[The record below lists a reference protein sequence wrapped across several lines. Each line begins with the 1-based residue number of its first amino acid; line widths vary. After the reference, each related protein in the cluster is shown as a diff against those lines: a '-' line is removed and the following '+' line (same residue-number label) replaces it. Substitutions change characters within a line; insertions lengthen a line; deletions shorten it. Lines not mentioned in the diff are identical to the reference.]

1 MYTDPQVVRLKVE
14 RELRDFVDRI
24 DHYRARGIWVLEY
37 RFPTLLVA
45 FATPNMT
52 PHTLAPYGV
61 LMDLSNY
68 DVEPPSITFVNPF
81 TKAPLKAPQIPTQL
95 RRIRLLPP
103 SAQPTG
109 DNPTGTGPTGDGQPV
124 PNAVIEQL
132 LVFWQEEQIPFV
144 CLQGVREYHRNPG
157 HTGDPWWLHRG
168 KGAGGII
175 RLLDIIS
182 TYGTEAMTQLQFNIQ
197 MQISS
202 REVVVHA

>member
-1 MYTDPQVVRLKVE
+1 VYTDPQVVRLKVE
-14 RELRDFVDRI
+14 RELRDFVERI

-45 FATPNMT
+45 FATPNIKG
-52 PHTLAPYGV
+52 HAIAPYGV

-81 TKAPLKAPQIPTQL
+81 TKAPLKAPQIPTVL

-103 SAQPTG
+103 AAQPTAAE
-109 DNPTGTGPTGDGQPV
+109 PTGEGQPPV
-124 PNAVIEQL
+124 QNAVIEQL

-157 HTGDPWWLHRG
+157 HTGDPWWLYRG

-175 RLLDIIS
+175 RLLDTIS
-182 TYGTEAMTQLQFNIQ
+182 KYGTEAMTQLQFNIQ
-197 MQISS
+197 MQIASQD
-202 REVVVHA
+202 VVVPA